1 MSNAVL
7 APSAARIFSSKLPKK
22 AQASVLILATWA
34 VGVLAFIGVRGQ
46 VAALGVAVTLVVAS
60 YLKRSAADSADG
72 IRFGAVAAV
81 LALVLAALT
90 FDLRGTLA
98 ASGPARYLVVTAA
111 FAVLA
116 AGAVG
121 QRKILRF
128 PLTASGVAA
137 LTLCI
142 WGSTGSILART
153 VFGARTSA
161 LALCTA
167 AGLAVLLPIVGPSID
182 ARRCRVLLVIL
193 ALACSTYTFLAA
205 LSAHGLVPGVTNL
218 ALFSHEESYLLVLAA
233 AAAVAL
239 RWSVLLA
246 ALLASDVVIFLH
258 YPAATYLL
266 AVAAAALT
274 VVAMRVRVGRRF
286 ALALCLFGLSLL
298 VAAIALRQDILA
310 RYFSAVNKGNNTG
323 FREVLWATTVQ
334 HWRPHPVL
342 GSSFVGEGDLTF
354 HVNGQYITDPSHS
367 DYLQFLALGG
377 LLALGLFVVWA
388 ATVMVR
394 AISVC
399 RTARVNEPAQLVTV
413 LALGFATML
422 VTSAVNPVSA
432 RPTGATAL
440 FVVGGLLDATAR
452 QLRCR

>member
-1 MSNAVL
+1 MF
-7 APSAARIFSSKLPKK
+7 APSAARIFSSKLPKR
-22 AQASVLILATWA
+22 AQASALILATWA
-34 VGVLAFIGVRGQ
+34 VGALDFAGVRGQ
-46 VAALGVAVTLVVAS
+46 VAALGVAVTVVVAS
-60 YLKRSAADSADG
+60 YLGRFAADSADG
-72 IRFGAVAAV
+72 VRFGAVAAV
-81 LALVLAALT
+81 LALVLVALT
-90 FDLRGTLA
+90 FDFRGTLA
-98 ASGPARYLVVTAA
+98 ASGPARYLVVTSA
-111 FAVLA
+111 FAILA

-121 QRKILRF
+121 QPRILRF
-128 PLTASGVAA
+128 PLTASGMAA
-137 LTLCI
+137 LTLCV
-142 WGSTGSILART
+142 WGSIGSILART

-161 LALCTA
+161 LALCAA
-167 AGLAVLLPIVGPSID
+167 AGLAALLPIVGPRID
-182 ARRCRVLLVIL
+182 ARRCRVLLVIV
-193 ALACSTYTFLAA
+193 ALACSAYTFLAG

-266 AVAAAALT
+266 TVVAAALT
-274 VVAMRVRVGRRF
+274 VGAIRLRIGRRIG
-286 ALALCLFGLSLL
+286 LALGLLGLTLL
-298 VAAIALRQDILA
+298 VAGIMLRQDILD
-310 RYFSAVNKGNNTG
+310 RYFSAVHKGNNTG
-323 FREVLWATTVQ
+323 FREVLWATTIQ
-334 HWRPHPVL
+334 HWRPHPLL

-367 DYLQFLALGG
+367 DYLQYLALGG
-377 LLALGLFVVWA
+377 VLALGLFVLWA

-399 RTARVNEPAQLVTV
+399 RSAQGHEPVQLVGV

-432 RPTGATAL
+432 RPTGAAAL
-440 FVVGGLLDATAR
+440 FVVGGLLDAAAR
-452 QLRCR
+452 EVHRR